1 MASLFRS
8 ASLCLLLIG
17 CSADV
22 STDYNRL
29 VNYSL
34 FKTYQFATPPSQTAV
49 SLDATRV
56 EEAISTQLAN
66 KGLQYSPDT
75 SADLT
80 IKHYIQKQ
88 SDFESYGTTVGFG
101 YASRNVG
108 IGFSSP
114 THYKQ
119 YNYGKLIVELIENSS
134 NQVVWRSV
142 SQRKLTDTMTPS
154 SRIEFIDKQISEM
167 FKQYPP
173 Q

>member
-1 MASLFRS
+1 MANLFRS
-8 ASLCLLLIG
+8 ACLSLLLAG
-17 CSADV
+17 CSTDV
-22 STDYNRL
+22 STDYNSQ
-29 VNYSL
+29 VDYSQFNTYL
-34 FKTYQFATPPSQTAV
+34 FAAPPSQTAV

-56 EEAISTQLAN
+56 EEAIATQLAM
-66 KGLQYSPDT
+66 KGLRHASET
-75 SADLT
+75 NADLT

-88 SDFESYGTTVGFG
+88 SDFESYGTSVGFG

-114 THYKQ
+114 TRYKE

-134 NQVVWRSV
+134 NQVVWRAV
-142 SQRKLTDTMTPS
+142 SQRKLTETMTPS

>member
-1 MASLFRS
+1 MANLFRS
-8 ASLCLLLIG
+8 ACLCLLLIG

-22 STDYNRL
+22 STDYNRQI
-29 VNYSL
+29 NYSQ
-34 FKTYQFATPPSQTAV
+34 FKTYQFAAPPSQTAV

-56 EEAISTQLAN
+56 EEAITTQLAN
-66 KGLQYSPDT
+66 KGLQHASET

-80 IKHYIQKQ
+80 VKHYIENQ
-88 SDFESYGTTVGFG
+88 SDFESYGTSVGFG

-114 THYKQ
+114 TRYKE
-119 YNYGKLIVELIENSS
+119 YKYGKLIVELIENTS

-142 SQRKLTDTMTPS
+142 SQRRLTETMTPS